1 MCSTCSAG
9 VLMSE
14 GKKTVHCL
22 SNVFVFCNILL
33 RIPALGNLYQYKTV
47 WEMHAQQTQPYIRYG
62 AYNFILCTFME
73 LSVKW
78 VIYLFSYSDAQ
89 FRLWFAQS
97 SILRHLDNSQSEM
110 NPMLPN
116 HQAQSW
122 HFRFECVSIFEVIC
136 NLARHLLRGFL
147 PTWFIQLCAGI
158 NI

>member
-1 MCSTCSAG
+1 
-9 VLMSE
+9 
-14 GKKTVHCL
+14 
-22 SNVFVFCNILL
+22 
-33 RIPALGNLYQYKTV
+33 
-47 WEMHAQQTQPYIRYG
+47 MHAQQTQPYIRYG

-116 HQAQSW
+116 HQAQS
-122 HFRFECVSIFEVIC
+122 
-136 NLARHLLRGFL
+136 
-147 PTWFIQLCAGI
+147 
-158 NI
+158 